1 MSESSAG
8 RIPRDDCKLDADY
21 PILVTESS
29 GIAPQY
35 RRLHWHDVLEINLI
49 KRGRGYYQIN
59 GKTVEFRQGDILLI
73 GANDL
78 HRAYERENLQML
90 VITFSPDWF
99 LADLRYDP
107 ALLSPFRELGVHYG
121 HLISRNHP
129 RIETLRA
136 ILLTLQKEDEHK
148 AVSHISVVRSHLLR
162 FLAYVARDC
171 RRLASVVGGARAG
184 STPEGRLEK
193 IRDALELMERH
204 YAREWD
210 LKTLSDR
217 VYLSPAR
224 FSAVFKQALGVS
236 PMEYLIK
243 VRLSNAVRLLESSDR
258 KIVDV
263 AYECGFHN
271 LSNFNRLFKCNVGV
285 SPSHVRK
292 IVSSG
297 RRQVDKIPSL
307 SNRFAEEREYRFL

>member
-1 MSESSAG
+1 MRFGAHLVRLDDRLPGDRSAAGG
-8 RIPRDDCKLDADY
+8 RFSLRPRPRDR
-21 PILVTESS
+21 S
-29 GIAPQY
+29 GI
-35 RRLHWHDVLEINLI
+35 
-49 KRGRGYYQIN
+49 
-59 GKTVEFRQGDILLI
+59 
-73 GANDL
+73 
-78 HRAYERENLQML
+78 
-90 VITFSPDWF
+90 
-99 LADLRYDP
+99 
-107 ALLSPFRELGVHYG
+107 
-121 HLISRNHP
+121 
-129 RIETLRA
+129 
-136 ILLTLQKEDEHK
+136 
-148 AVSHISVVRSHLLR
+148 
-162 FLAYVARDC
+162 
-171 RRLASVVGGARAG
+171 
-184 STPEGRLEK
+184 EK